1 MNKLSENNGGYESH
15 GDGHFEREVST
26 LLCATKQPQENGDW
40 KRASVFVQELTSGFW
55 EISFERIMETEICF
69 YMKLRNELKWKAEG
83 LDHLLESL
91 THEKRK
97 IDWILVK
104 YDHLQES
111 FSVCWL
117 VLFIYLFF

>member
-1 MNKLSENNGGYESH
+1 
-15 GDGHFEREVST
+15 
-26 LLCATKQPQENGDW
+26 
-40 KRASVFVQELTSGFW
+40 
-55 EISFERIMETEICF
+55 
-69 YMKLRNELKWKAEG
+69 MKLRNELKWKAEG

-117 VLFIYLFF
+117 VLFIYLFI